1 MPTATG
7 RFARKEGFNPVKKE
21 KIMAKRRELSA
32 DYELPLGEDYRKFVL
47 RFLDEEMKVR
57 G

>member
-1 MPTATG
+1 MPTATE
-7 RFARKEGFNPVKKE
+7 RFVRKEGFNPVKKE